1 MFGKRAVVSA
11 DPSFNRFIMQNE
23 GKLFQSSYPKSFRDL
38 VGKNG
43 VITVQGD
50 QQRKLHGI
58 ASNMMRL
65 DKLKFHFL
73 KDIQMVMLQTL
84 NNFRDDQVI
93 LLQDVCRKASI
104 LLHLPRLLEQ
114 LVILHDIWDL
124 CYGSF
129 WIQIFHYA
137 FILDPF
143 ELSILFFVDMGPLL
157 HFVWIVS
164 LHFLKPTQE
173 PEHL

>member
-73 KDIQMVMLQTL
+73 KDIQMVILQTL

-104 LLHLPRLLEQ
+104 LQHLPRLLANSSTIGFGSKSSIM
-114 LVILHDIWDL
+114 LSFSIHLNYPFCSLLIWVL
-124 CYGSF
+124 F
-129 WIQIFHYA
+129 
-137 FILDPF
+137 
-143 ELSILFFVDMGPLL
+143 SILFG
-157 HFVWIVS
+157 
-164 LHFLKPTQE
+164 
-173 PEHL
+173 